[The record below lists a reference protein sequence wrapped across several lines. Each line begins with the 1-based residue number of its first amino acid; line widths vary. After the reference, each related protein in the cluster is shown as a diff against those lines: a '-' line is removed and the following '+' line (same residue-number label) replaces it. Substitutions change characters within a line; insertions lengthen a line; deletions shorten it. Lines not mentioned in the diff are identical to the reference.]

1 VFNLQ
6 GSEIIVI
13 LLIALVVLGPDR
25 LPEAVRRFMHTYNE
39 LKKMGSG
46 FQSEI
51 KSAFDEPMREMRDT
65 VNTIRDAADPTKLM
79 AEADAENRV
88 KADANTA
95 VAAEPV
101 AAEPVV
107 AESVVAESVVTDSVV
122 TESVVTD
129 SVVGEPAV
137 TEPAATPPVAEPIV
151 GTHTSSSTPPPPP
164 PRPPARPASTNGSG
178 AGATVAE
185 HSEPAS
191 S

>member
-25 LPEAVRRFMHTYNE
+25 LPDAVRRFMHTYNE

-101 AAEPVV
+101 VAEPVV
-107 AESVVAESVVTDSVV
+107 AEPVVAEPV
-122 TESVVTD
+122 
-129 SVVGEPAV
+129 
-137 TEPAATPPVAEPIV
+137 VAEPIVAEPIVAEPAASPPAAEPVV
-151 GTHTSSSTPPPPP
+151 GTHTSSSAPPSPP
-164 PRPPARPASTNGSG
+164 PRPPARPPSTNGSG
-178 AGATVAE
+178 AGAPVAE

>member
-25 LPEAVRRFMHTYNE
+25 LPDAVRRFMQTYNE

-65 VNTIRDAADPTKLM
+65 VSTIRDAADPTKLM
-79 AEADAENRV
+79 AEADAEKRV
-88 KADANTA
+88 TADANA
-95 VAAEPV
+95 AIAAEPV
-101 AAEPVV
+101 AAEPIV
-107 AESVVAESVVTDSVV
+107 AE
-122 TESVVTD
+122 
-129 SVVGEPAV
+129 
-137 TEPAATPPVAEPIV
+137 PVAEPV
-151 GTHTSSSTPPPPP
+151 VAEPSVTEPVTPSPVVEPVVSTTTSSSAPPPPP
-164 PRPPARPASTNGSG
+164 PRPPARPPANGSVPG
-178 AGATVAE
+178 ESLAE
-185 HSEPAS
+185 HSGPAS

>member
-25 LPEAVRRFMHTYNE
+25 LPDAVRRFMQTYNE

-65 VNTIRDAADPTKLM
+65 VSTIRDAADPTKLM
-79 AEADAENRV
+79 AEADAEKRV
-88 KADANTA
+88 TADANA
-95 VAAEPV
+95 AIAAEPVAAEPV
-101 AAEPVV
+101 AAEPIV
-107 AESVVAESVVTDSVV
+107 AEPS
-122 TESVVTD
+122 
-129 SVVGEPAV
+129 V
-137 TEPAATPPVAEPIV
+137 TEPVTPSPVVEPEV
-151 GTHTSSSTPPPPP
+151 GTLTSSSTPPPPP
-164 PRPPARPASTNGSG
+164 PRPPARPPSTNGSG
-178 AGATVAE
+178 EPVVE

>member
-25 LPEAVRRFMHTYNE
+25 LPDAVRRFMQTYNE

-65 VNTIRDAADPTKLM
+65 VSTIRDAADPTKLM
-79 AEADAENRV
+79 AEAEAENRV
-88 KADANTA
+88 TADANA
-95 VAAEPV
+95 AIAAEPV
-101 AAEPVV
+101 GAEPVSAEPVAETPVV
-107 AESVVAESVVTDSVV
+107 AEPVAPVPVVEP
-122 TESVVTD
+122 
-129 SVVGEPAV
+129 VVG
-137 TEPAATPPVAEPIV
+137 TL
-151 GTHTSSSTPPPPP
+151 TSSSTPPPPP
-164 PRPPARPASTNGSG
+164 PRPARPPSGNGSVPG
-178 AGATVAE
+178 ESLAE
-185 HSEPAS
+185 HSGPAS

>member
-101 AAEPVV
+101 AAESVVAEPVV
-107 AESVVAESVVTDSVV
+107 AEPVVAEPVVAEPVVTDSA
-122 TESVVTD
+122 
-129 SVVGEPAV
+129 VGEPAV